1 MLAAIDLLA
10 QSAPAMYFNPLK
22 LLAAIVLFV
31 AYALF
36 SQWVDKDTVRVN
48 TYKILWNLVVLA
60 VGIVSTVTMLFVP
73 QFLIGSLVFLVMY
86 IIIVAV
92 YVVHRNGLV
101 EEQYKVLTPEHISR
115 VMKEGFGGNKKKL
128 IDVKERVRLLAG
140 KKVIAIPEVQE
151 EREQYRL
158 AQDMLFAVL
167 WRRAALVEIVPAGQ
181 ASKITFQIDGITSEY
196 GRPPRAEGDAI
207 VAFLKRACGLN
218 LEERR
223 KPQTGQLTAVTGDN
237 RIDLLIRTDGSAAG
251 ERLTLR
257 CVGPEKTYK
266 IPDLGLTDA
275 QKDQIMELVHGGNGV
290 TLLTATPASGLTTT
304 TYALARSHD
313 AFLLNIQ
320 TLEYNKEFQI
330 ENVTQHVYEP
340 SPEKTFAA
348 DLLKIVRT
356 DPDVIFIP
364 EIRDKEAAKIA
375 CEAGAHKQKV
385 YVAFQAIDPLDAIWK
400 WLRLLG
406 DNGLVAKSLR
416 AVVNQR
422 LIRKLCPECK
432 QPYKPDAAQLRKLN
446 LPPDKVLYR
455 PPEPQ
460 YDKNGQP
467 IICQNCHGTGYYGR
481 TGVFDVAIV
490 DDALRDV
497 LKRAK
502 TLAEIQSHLQKQGS
516 GGIQAQALQKVFD
529 GTTSIQEVVRA
540 TKPPAAKEGDGA
552 PAPPSAPPA
561 GGAGSA
567 PRPQNPGS
575 KPAQPTR

>member
-10 QSAPAMYFNPLK
+10 QSAPAVYFNPLK
-22 LLAAIVLFV
+22 LVAAMVLFV

-36 SQWVDKDTVRVN
+36 AQWVDKDTIRVN
-48 TYKILWNLVVLA
+48 TYKILWNLIVLG
-60 VGIVSTVTMLFVP
+60 VGVISIVTMLLAP
-73 QFLIGSLVFLVMY
+73 QFLIGSIVFLMLY

-101 EEQYKVLTPEHISR
+101 EEQFKVLTAEHISR
-115 VMKEGFGGNKKKL
+115 VMKEGIGRGGKKKL

-140 KKVIAIPEVQE
+140 KRIIAIPEVEE

-158 AQDMLFAVL
+158 AQDMLFAAL

-181 ASKITFQIDGITSEY
+181 ASKITFQIDGIASEF

-207 VAFLKRACGLN
+207 VMFLKRACGLN

-223 KPQTGQLTAVTGDN
+223 KPQTGQITAVTGEN
-237 RIDLLIRTDGSAAG
+237 RIDMLIRTDGSANG

-257 CVGPEKTYK
+257 CVGPEKTFK

-275 QKDQIMELVHGGNGV
+275 QKDQVMELIHGGNGV
-290 TLLTATPASGLTTT
+290 TLLTATPASGLTTS

-320 TLEYNKEFQI
+320 TLEYTKEFQI

-375 CEAGAHKQKV
+375 SEAGAHKQKV
-385 YVAFQAIDPLDAIWK
+385 YVAFQALDPLDAIWK

-416 AVVNQR
+416 AVINQR

-481 TGVFDVAIV
+481 TGVFEVVIV

-502 TLAEIQSHLQKQGS
+502 TLAEIQSYLQKLGS
-516 GGIQAQALQKVFD
+516 GGIQAQALQKVFA
-529 GTTSIQEVVRA
+529 GMTSIQEVVRA
-540 TKPPAAKEGDGA
+540 TKPPAAKEPEGA
-552 PAPPSAPPA
+552 QPPPSAPA
-561 GGAGSA
+561 GTA
-567 PRPQNPGS
+567 PRSQTPGA